1 MTTKRLRRAEALK
14 GRKKKKST
22 RMIYLL
28 VILGS
33 IFIVL
38 LIFFVILFSALFPAG
53 GKDYV
58 KKKEKYAVTIYFSDK
73 QERFLVP
80 ETRYIIK
87 EDNDALQAKEIV
99 KALLDGSKTGLINT
113 YPSGVTVK
121 DVKVS
126 NDGTAFINF
135 DANLSRLHPG
145 GSAAEMASIY
155 SLVNSLTENIYNI
168 KQVKIIVD
176 GAELTSIKG
185 HISTRK
191 VFRRDTE
198 LIVKAQEGKS

>member
-28 VILGS
+28 AILGS

-53 GKDYV
+53 GKDAL

-87 EDNDALQAKEIV
+87 EKDEALQAKEIV
-99 KALLDGSKTGLINT
+99 RALLDGSKTGLINT
-113 YPSGVTVK
+113 FPSGVNVI
-121 DVKVS
+121 DVKVN
-126 NDGTAFINF
+126 NDGTALINF
-135 DANLSRLHPG
+135 DANLSKLHPG

-155 SLVNSLTENIYNI
+155 SLVNSLTENINNI
-168 KQVKIIVD
+168 QKVKIVVD
-176 GAELTSIKG
+176 GGELTSIKG
-185 HISTRK
+185 HISTK
-191 VFRRDTE
+191 NAFRRDPE
-198 LIVKAQEGKS
+198 LIVKAKEGKS

>member
-1 MTTKRLRRAEALK
+1 MTTKRQRRAEALK

-28 VILGS
+28 AILGS

-38 LIFFVILFSALFPAG
+38 LIFFVMLFSALFPAVD
-53 GKDYV
+53 KDSL
-58 KKKEKYAVTIYFSDK
+58 KNKEKYAVTIYFSDK

-87 EDNDALQAKEIV
+87 EEDDALQAKEIV
-99 KALLDGSKTGLINT
+99 KALLDGSKTRLINT
-113 YPSGVTVK
+113 YPSGVSVK
-121 DVKVS
+121 DVKV
-126 NDGTAFINF
+126 NNGTAFINF
-135 DANLSRLHPG
+135 DANLCSLHPG
-145 GSAAEMASIY
+145 GSATEMASIY
-155 SLVNSLTENIYNI
+155 SLVNSLTENVSSI
-168 KQVKIIVD
+168 KQVKILVD
-176 GAELTSIKG
+176 GDELASIKG

-191 VFRRDTE
+191 AFRSDPE

>member
-1 MTTKRLRRAEALK
+1 MTTKRQRRADALK

-28 VILGS
+28 AILGS

-38 LIFFVILFSALFPAG
+38 LIFFVILFSALFPTV
-53 GKDYV
+53 DNDSLR
-58 KKKEKYAVTIYFSDK
+58 KKEKYAVTIYFSDK

-87 EDNDALQAKEIV
+87 EENDALQAKEIV

-113 YPSGVTVK
+113 YPSGVTVQ
-121 DVKVS
+121 DVKVN

-135 DANLSRLHPG
+135 DANLSKLHPG

-155 SLVNSLTENIYNI
+155 SLVNSLTENVSSI
-168 KQVKIIVD
+168 KQVKILVD
-176 GAELTSIKG
+176 GDELTSIKG
-185 HISTRK
+185 HISTK
-191 VFRRDTE
+191 KAFRPDPE

>member
-1 MTTKRLRRAEALK
+1 MTTKRQRRAEAIK

-28 VILGS
+28 AILGS

-38 LIFFVILFSALFPAG
+38 LIFFVILFSALFPTG
-53 GKDYV
+53 DKDSL

-87 EDNDALQAKEIV
+87 EEDDALQAKEIV
-99 KALLDGSKTGLINT
+99 KALLDGSKTGLVNT
-113 YPSGVTVK
+113 YPSGVSVK
-121 DVKVS
+121 DVKVN

-135 DANLSRLHPG
+135 DDNLSKLHPG

-155 SLVNSLTENIYNI
+155 SLVNSLTENVSSI
-168 KQVKIIVD
+168 KQVKIIME
-176 GAELTSIKG
+176 GSELTSIKG

-191 VFRRDTE
+191 AFRRDTE

>member
-53 GKDYV
+53 GKDSV

>member
-1 MTTKRLRRAEALK
+1 MTTKRQRRAEALK

-28 VILGS
+28 AILGS

-38 LIFFVILFSALFPAG
+38 LIFFVILFSALFPAVD
-53 GKDYV
+53 KDSL

-87 EDNDALQAKEIV
+87 EENDALQAKEIV

-121 DVKVS
+121 DVKVN

-135 DANLSRLHPG
+135 DANLSKLHPG
-145 GSAAEMASIY
+145 GSTAEMASIY
-155 SLVNSLTENIYNI
+155 SLVNSLTENVSSI
-168 KQVKIIVD
+168 KQVKILID
-176 GAELTSIKG
+176 GDETASING
-185 HISTRK
+185 HISIRIA
-191 VFRRDTE
+191 FRPDPE
-198 LIVKAQEGKS
+198 LIVKAQEGKN

>member
-1 MTTKRLRRAEALK
+1 MTTKRQRRAEALK

-28 VILGS
+28 AILGS

-38 LIFFVILFSALFPAG
+38 LIFFVILFSALFPAVD
-53 GKDYV
+53 KDSL
-58 KKKEKYAVTIYFSDK
+58 KNKQKYAVTIYFSDK

-87 EDNDALQAKEIV
+87 EEDDALQAKEIV

-113 YPSGVTVK
+113 YPLGVAVK
-121 DVKVS
+121 DVKVK

-135 DANLSRLHPG
+135 DANLSKLHPG

-155 SLVNSLTENIYNI
+155 SLVNSLTENVSSI
-168 KQVKIIVD
+168 KQVKIIVE
-176 GAELTSIKG
+176 GRELTSIKG
-185 HISTRK
+185 HISTK
-191 VFRRDTE
+191 KAFRSDPD